1 MKNTY
6 TVSAVCF
13 VLKLMLPVAV
23 LHAETYNYSC
33 EVNGKTYPLRVDDNK
48 NILEWRGRR
57 YILTE
62 QPDCAKY
69 GWHAKGD
76 GASFD
81 FCTATKGYAAIK
93 YKDKNDEVECNQK
106 R

>member
-1 MKNTY
+1 M
-6 TVSAVCF
+6 VFFA
-13 VLKLMLPVAV
+13 LQLMLPA
-23 LHAETYNYSC
+23 AELYAKTYNYSC
-33 EVNGKTYPLRVDDNK
+33 EVDGKTYPLRVDDIK

-69 GWHAKGD
+69 GWHAEGD

-93 YKDKNDEVECNQK
+93 YKNKNDEFQCNQK